1 MAQVVAHLVW
11 DQGVAGS
18 SPVFPT
24 NFYYNMTYVI
34 LKKTDYNC
42 QKKVVLVNDS
52 EGEPIEY
59 SSFEAAQRIADLFQN
74 NTTHDSVY
82 EVRAIGS
89 GTSN

>member
-1 MAQVVAHLVW
+1 
-11 DQGVAGS
+11 
-18 SPVFPT
+18 
-24 NFYYNMTYVI
+24 MTYVI
-34 LKKTDYNC
+34 LKKTDYNG

-89 GTSN
+89 GTSNWTFKIIGS

>member
-34 LKKTDYNC
+34 LKKTDYNG

>member
-1 MAQVVAHLVW
+1 MVAHLVW

-34 LKKTDYNC
+34 LKKTDYNG